1 MKVQSCIIQN
11 SRESIDTIDID
22 KEISQILKDVLCG
35 NETKTLVDTEKILE
49 NSLNKNYRTRNGK
62 AVYKD

>member
-22 KEISQILKDVLCG
+22 KEISQTLKDVLCG

-62 AVYKD
+62 VVYKD